1 MTNTPSAP
9 SAAGARAAR
18 PQTVL
23 QVMKRVQIAPHL
35 VRLTLGGPGFDAF
48 VDKPVTDRYIK
59 IMFAKPELGLVPPYD
74 MEQLREQLP
83 MEDLPVRRT
92 YTVRSSD
99 PVARTIDVDF
109 VVHGDQGLAGPWAR
123 NAQVGE
129 NVCFAGPG
137 GLYFPNPE
145 FDFHFL
151 VGDETAIPAISAAL
165 ESMDSSM
172 RGVAVIEV
180 ADEADRME
188 ISAPDGVEIQWVY
201 RGAAFEPGNTVLESA
216 VRQIP
221 WPEGRV
227 QVFAHG
233 EREVMKRLR
242 GYFYNEREI
251 SRKDMSLSGYWA
263 FGRAE
268 DEFQAEKKTPVGQ
281 IFDEAPLQRS

>member
-1 MTNTPSAP
+1 MATPQSAP
-9 SAAGARAAR
+9 ATAGARAAR

-35 VRLTLGGPGFDAF
+35 VRLTLGGPGFETF

-74 MEQLREQLP
+74 MDQLREQLP

-92 YTVRSSD
+92 YTVRHCD
-99 PVARTIDVDF
+99 MAAKTIDVDF

-129 NVCFAGPG
+129 FVCFAGPG
-137 GLYFPNPE
+137 GLYFPKPE
-145 FDFHFL
+145 FDFHIL
-151 VGDETAIPAISAAL
+151 TGDETAIPAISAAL
-165 ESMDSSM
+165 ESMDDAM
-172 RGVAVIEV
+172 RGVAIIEV
-180 ADEADRME
+180 ADAQDEMDLK
-188 ISAPDGVEIQWVY
+188 APAGVEVSWVH
-201 RGAAFEPGNTVLESA
+201 RGGSFDPQNTVLEKA
-216 VRQIP
+216 VREFP

-227 QVFAHG
+227 QLFAHG

-242 GYFYNEREI
+242 GYFYNERGVD
-251 SRKDMSLSGYWA
+251 RRDMSLSAYWA

-268 DEFQAEKKTPVGQ
+268 DDFQAEKQSPIGR
-281 IFDEAPLQRS
+281 IFEEEPQQRS